1 MSYNVFRRIKA
12 LFPDPPLLVA
22 TVTAIDG
29 DVATCQL
36 PDGGVIRARG
46 AASVSQKVFVRD
58 SVIEGVAPDL
68 PILLIDV

>member
-1 MSYNVFRRIKA
+1 MSYNVFQRLKA

-29 DVATCQL
+29 DVATCEL
-36 PDGGVIRARG
+36 PDGGVIQARG
-46 AASVSQKVFVRD
+46 AASVSQRVFVRD

>member
-1 MSYNVFRRIKA
+1 MRYNVFQRLKA

-36 PDGGVIRARG
+36 PDGGVIHARG

-58 SVIEGVAPDL
+58 GVIEGTAPDL

>member
-1 MSYNVFRRIKA
+1 MSYNVFRRLKA
-12 LFPDPPLLVA
+12 LLPDPPLLVA

-36 PDGGVIRARG
+36 PDGGVIHARG

-58 SVIEGVAPDL
+58 GVIEGAAPDL
-68 PILLIDV
+68 PILLIEV